1 MSNLGNAYALATVL
15 YARDKQQPLE
25 DIAGQLYHAVDA
37 LGYGS
42 DERKADLYA
51 QLADRLTDGMV
62 FADVVVII
70 GTAMDNT
77 DWRYPHG

>member
-51 QLADRLTDGMV
+51 QLAEKITV
-62 FADVVVII
+62 STPFEEVVSI
-70 GTAMDNT
+70 TEAAMDNT
-77 DWRYPHG
+77 DRRFPHG